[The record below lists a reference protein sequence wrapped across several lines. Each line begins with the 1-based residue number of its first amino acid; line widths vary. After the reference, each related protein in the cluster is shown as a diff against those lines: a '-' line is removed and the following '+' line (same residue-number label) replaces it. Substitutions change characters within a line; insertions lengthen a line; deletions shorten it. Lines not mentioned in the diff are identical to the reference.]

1 MGLDTRGFMDGA
13 LRAYDVADRYYQRKE
28 DRKLQKE
35 QLEQDREAREQRMSL
50 RQAQEQRRQKKFEY
64 NYGEDGQGG
73 ALRDKQERNKKL
85 FDAKLKNQQ
94 TQQELNEYQLNQQ
107 KRTQFIQENS
117 PLIQKGWKRWMD
129 SGEIDS
135 VLDNEMIAGSAYD
148 PRRYLDPEVN
158 KAGELLETKLPAVLD
173 GKADFNDPE
182 IKSALNTIYSKNI
195 KASIGQKDPRTGKV
209 IKDARWGG
217 VTLAADINPEM
228 EGEQPGLVI
237 TTEVSYGDDKW
248 VPKPVTEGRGT
259 GDEQVKVIP
268 LEQAMQDLT
277 GQLAM
282 RRQAMASPAYNS
294 MFEQKG
300 KDDGTTKAYRK
311 DLVSIAKEEAKALAD
326 LEKEAAGLGSDGES
340 KIESARARIKSTFDQ
355 QRARLKQT
363 YGMEQEGQ
371 AGDGGGNPQTP
382 PAIQQ
387 WAESDPNKGQFLQAL
402 QQKGY
407 KLEGYDPETIENAY
421 QAQLRKAREAKRKAA
436 SAATA
441 AELREAN
448 GSGGNVGSVQG
459 AAALYQANVNR

>member
-13 LRAYDVADRYYQRKE
+13 LRAYSIADRHYQRKE
-28 DRKLQKE
+28 DRELQKE
-35 QLEQDREAREQRMSL
+35 QLEQDRKEREQRMSL
-50 RQAQEQRRQKKFEY
+50 RQAQEERQQKKFDY
-64 NYGEDGQGG
+64 NYGKDGKGG
-73 ALRDKQERNKKL
+73 ALRDAEERDKKL

-94 TQQELNEYQLNQQ
+94 TQQELNEYQLGQQ
-107 KRTQFIQENS
+107 KRTHFIQENS
-117 PLIQKGWKRWMD
+117 PLIQKGWKRWME
-129 SGEIDS
+129 SGEIDP

-237 TTEVSYGDDKW
+237 TTEVSYGEDKW

-282 RRQAMASPAYNS
+282 RRQAMTSPAFKSVFGGEGEEVNDAY
-294 MFEQKG
+294 QKEM
-300 KDDGTTKAYRK
+300 A
-311 DLVSIAKEEAKALAD
+311 SIESDRSKALAKLYSEQNGFD
-326 LEKEAAGLGSDGES
+326 TKPEDIKQKESEINRIYDQRLARVAQQYGIQNPDAGGLGES
-340 KIESARARIKSTFDQ
+340 PAEVPAEVEQWATDDPRKQYFLKA
-355 QRARLKQT
+355 LKQ
-363 YGMEQEGQ
+363 
-371 AGDGGGNPQTP
+371 
-382 PAIQQ
+382 
-387 WAESDPNKGQFLQAL
+387 KGHELS
-402 QQKGY
+402 
-407 KLEGYDPETIENAY
+407 GYDVQTIERAFNDQLAK
-421 QAQLRKAREAKRKAA
+421 QKAEKSSEVANSLRAQHAQRYADR
-436 SAATA
+436 
-441 AELREAN
+441 
-448 GSGGNVGSVQG
+448 
-459 AAALYQANVNR
+459 

>member
-13 LRAYDVADRYYQRKE
+13 LRAYSIADRHYQRKE

-50 RQAQEQRRQKKFEY
+50 RQAEEQRRQKKFEY

-73 ALRDKQERNKKL
+73 ALREKQERDEKL
-85 FDAKLKNQQ
+85 FDARLKSQQ
-94 TQQELNEYQLNQQ
+94 TQQKLSEYQLGQQ
-107 KRTQFIQENS
+107 KRTHFIQENS
-117 PLIQKGWKRWMD
+117 PLIQKGWKRWID
-129 SGEIDS
+129 SGEIDP

-158 KAGELLETKLPAVLD
+158 KAGELLEEKLPAVID

-182 IKSALNTIYSKNI
+182 IKSALNTVYSQNI

-237 TTEVSYGDDKW
+237 TTEVNYGDDKW

-300 KDDGTTKAYRK
+300 KDDEATQAYRK
-311 DLVSIAKEEAKALAD
+311 DLISLNKEEAKALAD
-326 LEKEAAGLGSDGES
+326 LEKNSAGFGSDSES
-340 KIESARARIKSTFDQ
+340 KIESSRAQIKSTYDQ
-355 QRARLKQT
+355 QRARLAQV
-363 YGMEQEGQ
+363 YGIEQEGQ
-371 AGDGGGNPQTP
+371 AGDASDTPQIP

-387 WAESDPNKGQFLQAL
+387 WANGDPNKGQFLQAL
-402 QQKGY
+402 QQQGY

-436 SAATA
+436 NAATA

-448 GSGGNVGSVQG
+448 GSGGNVSSAQG
-459 AAALYQANVNR
+459 AAALHQANVNR

>member
-35 QLEQDREAREQRMSL
+35 QLEQDREVREQRMSL
-50 RQAQEQRRQKKFEY
+50 RQAEEQRRQKQFEY
-64 NYGEDGQGG
+64 NYGKDGKGG
-73 ALRDKQERNKKL
+73 ALRDKQERDEKL
-85 FDAKLKNQQ
+85 FDARLKSQQ
-94 TQQELNEYQLNQQ
+94 TQQELNEYQLGQQ
-107 KRTQFIQENS
+107 KRTHFIQENS
-117 PLIQKGWKRWMD
+117 PLIQKGWKRWME
-129 SGEIDS
+129 SGEIDP

-209 IKDARWGG
+209 INDARWGG

-282 RRQAMASPAYNS
+282 RRQAMASPAFKSVFGGKGAEVDDAY
-294 MFEQKG
+294 QKEM
-300 KDDGTTKAYRK
+300 A
-311 DLVSIAKEEAKALAD
+311 SIESDRSKALAKLYSEQNGFD
-326 LEKEAAGLGSDGES
+326 TKPEDVKQKESEINRIYDQRLSRVAQQYGIQNPDAGGLDES
-340 KIESARARIKSTFDQ
+340 PAEVPAEVEQWATDDPRKQYFLKA
-355 QRARLKQT
+355 LKQ
-363 YGMEQEGQ
+363 
-371 AGDGGGNPQTP
+371 
-382 PAIQQ
+382 
-387 WAESDPNKGQFLQAL
+387 KGHELS
-402 QQKGY
+402 
-407 KLEGYDPETIENAY
+407 GYDVQTIERAFNDQLAK
-421 QAQLRKAREAKRKAA
+421 QKAEKSSEVANSLRAQHAQRYADR
-436 SAATA
+436 
-441 AELREAN
+441 
-448 GSGGNVGSVQG
+448 
-459 AAALYQANVNR
+459 

>member
-13 LRAYDVADRYYQRKE
+13 LRAYSIADRHYQRKE

-50 RQAQEQRRQKKFEY
+50 RQAEERRRQKQFEY

-73 ALRDKQERNKKL
+73 ALRDKQERDKKL
-85 FDAKLKNQQ
+85 FDARLKSQQ
-94 TQQELNEYQLNQQ
+94 TQQELSEYQLGQQ
-107 KRTQFIQENS
+107 KRTHFIQENS
-117 PLIQKGWKRWMD
+117 PLIQKGWKRWID
-129 SGEIDS
+129 SGEIDP

-195 KASIGQKDPRTGKV
+195 KASIGQNDPRTGKV

-237 TTEVSYGDDKW
+237 TTEVNYGDDKW

-282 RRQAMASPAYNS
+282 RRQAMASPAFKS
-294 MFEQKG
+294 VFGG
-300 KDDGTTKAYRK
+300 KDAEVDDAYQK
-311 DLVSIAKEEAKALAD
+311 EMASIESDRSKALAKLYSEQNGFD
-326 LEKEAAGLGSDGES
+326 TKPEDIKQKESEINRIYDQRLSRVAQQYGIEHPDAGGLDES
-340 KIESARARIKSTFDQ
+340 STGVPAEVEQWATDDPRKQYFLK
-355 QRARLKQT
+355 ALKQ
-363 YGMEQEGQ
+363 
-371 AGDGGGNPQTP
+371 
-382 PAIQQ
+382 
-387 WAESDPNKGQFLQAL
+387 KGHAL
-402 QQKGY
+402 S
-407 KLEGYDPETIENAY
+407 GYDVQTIERAFNDQLAK
-421 QAQLRKAREAKRKAA
+421 QKAEKSSEVASSLRAQHAQRYADR
-436 SAATA
+436 
-441 AELREAN
+441 
-448 GSGGNVGSVQG
+448 
-459 AAALYQANVNR
+459 

>member
-13 LRAYDVADRYYQRKE
+13 LRAYSIADRHYQRKE

-50 RQAQEQRRQKKFEY
+50 RQAEEQRRQKKFEY

-73 ALRDKQERNKKL
+73 ALREKQER
-85 FDAKLKNQQ
+85 DEEYHHARMQSLK
-94 TQQELNEYQLNQQ
+94 TQNEANTYQLGQQ
-107 KRTQFIQENS
+107 KRTDFIQENK
-117 PLIQKGWKRWMD
+117 PLIQNGWKRWMET
-129 SGEIDS
+129 GEIDPIF
-135 VLDNEMIAGSAYD
+135 DNEMIAGRAYD
-148 PRRYLDPEVN
+148 PRRVLDPEFN
-158 KAGELLETKLPAVLD
+158 KSAELLEAKLPAALD
-173 GKADFNDPE
+173 GKADVNDPE
-182 IKSALNTIYSKNI
+182 IKSALNTIYSQNI

-217 VTLAADINPEM
+217 VTLAADINSDM

-237 TTEVSYGDDKW
+237 TTEVNYGDGEW

-259 GDEQVKVIP
+259 SDEQVKVIP

-282 RRQAMASPAYNS
+282 RRQAMASPVYKS
-294 MFEQKG
+294 LFEPE
-300 KDDGTTKAYRK
+300 DDETTQAYRK
-311 DLVSIAKEEAKALAD
+311 DLISLNKEEAKALAD
-326 LEKEAAGLGSDGES
+326 LEKNSAGLGSDGES

-371 AGDGGGNPQTP
+371 TGDASDTPRVP

-387 WAESDPNKGQFLQAL
+387 WANSDPNKGQFLQAL

-448 GSGGNVGSVQG
+448 GSGGGVSSAQG